1 MLTENH
7 CHKNKRSLPSGAT
20 VYRNRVTLIL
30 KRIITMRKSDVV
42 LLLFI
47 STCIQIHWCTF
58 SSPYDANEPVR
69 KWILEELKET
79 QQALATSLL
88 HLDDRAALKQI
99 YHQSRQH
106 YKHIEFFVEYC
117 SPREAKNFINGPL
130 VPKGDLEL
138 SNEVIP
144 PQGFQR
150 IEELLFSKDS
160 LDTHS
165 LENEYTLLRSKLA
178 EINNYYE
185 SIEITEGQLLEM
197 CQLQFFRI
205 AAMNLSGYDGTISQT
220 NVTESFWCI
229 QGIEEVLK
237 KFKPHTEEI
246 PALKN
251 IYRRLLTN
259 LNLSENYLQ
268 AHPDYNKFDRL
279 KFIIN
284 YITPLNNACVTFH
297 QCSKLPWTKRIQAID
312 LQNGFL
318 FGKESLNRQYFSMY
332 YNDTINI
339 QLQAQLGKILFFD
352 PLLSGNNKSS
362 CASCHNPEKAFTDGV
377 SKGLNFDKT
386 GTLPRNTPTLLNVI
400 YQKAF
405 FDDGRAYQLEQQVFD
420 VVHNKTEMQSR
431 FEDVVNKLE
440 KSSDYKQLFE
450 AAFKGTT
457 DTVIT
462 SYAIQKAI
470 MEYEKTL
477 VSMNSRFDQY
487 LHGDKK
493 KLTAQEING
502 YNLFAG
508 KALCGSCHFFPLF
521 NGTVPPFYND
531 SEYEVIGT
539 PADSNNRQ
547 LDEDKGRYTI
557 TNLNE
562 QLHAFKTP
570 TIRNIALT
578 APYMHNGIY
587 TKLEQVIDFYHKGGG
602 AGLKLSVPNQTL
614 PFDSLQLAPQE
625 KADIVAFLKT
635 LTDTIGLTSRPV
647 VPAFPHHFY

>member
-1 MLTENH
+1 
-7 CHKNKRSLPSGAT
+7 
-20 VYRNRVTLIL
+20 
-30 KRIITMRKSDVV
+30 
-42 LLLFI
+42 
-47 STCIQIHWCTF
+47 
-58 SSPYDANEPVR
+58 
-69 KWILEELKET
+69 
-79 QQALATSLL
+79 
-88 HLDDRAALKQI
+88 
-99 YHQSRQH
+99 
-106 YKHIEFFVEYC
+106 
-117 SPREAKNFINGPL
+117 
-130 VPKGDLEL
+130 
-138 SNEVIP
+138 
-144 PQGFQR
+144 
-150 IEELLFSKDS
+150 

-165 LENEYTLLRSKLA
+165 LENEYKLLISKLSD
-178 EINNYYE
+178 IRNYYQ
-185 SIEITEGQLLEM
+185 SIEITDGQLLEM

-229 QGIEEVLK
+229 QGMEEVLK
-237 KFKPHTEEI
+237 RFKPYTNENSN
-246 PALKN
+246 LKN
-251 IYRRLLTN
+251 AYQTLLTN
-259 LNLSENYLQ
+259 LSLSENYLQ

-279 KFIIN
+279 KFITH
-284 YITPLNNACVTFH
+284 YITPLNKACLTFH
-297 QCSKLPWTKRIQAID
+297 QCAKLPWTERIQAID

-332 YNDTINI
+332 YNDTLNI
-339 QLQAQLGKILFFD
+339 QLQAQLGKMLFFD

-362 CASCHNPEKAFTDGV
+362 CASCHNPQKAFTDGF
-377 SKGLNFDKT
+377 SKGPDFDKT
-386 GTLPRNTPTLLNVI
+386 GTLSRNTPTLLNVI

-420 VVHNKTEMQSR
+420 VVHNKTEMQSD
-431 FEDVVNKLE
+431 FEDVVKKLE
-440 KSSDYKQLFE
+440 KSNAYQQLFD
-450 AAFKGTT
+450 AAFKGTA
-457 DTVIT
+457 DTAIT

-493 KLTAQEING
+493 KLTAHEING

-508 KALCGSCHFFPLF
+508 KALCGSCHFLPLF

-539 PADSNNRQ
+539 PADLSNKQ
-547 LDEDKGRYTI
+547 LDEDKGRYMV
-557 TNLNE
+557 TNLPE

-587 TKLEQVIDFYHKGGG
+587 SKLEEVIEFYHKGGG
-602 AGLKLSVPNQTL
+602 AGLKLPVPNQTL

-625 KADIVAFLKT
+625 KADIISFLNT
-635 LTDTIGLTSRPV
+635 LTDTVGLTGRPQMIPV
-647 VPAFPHHFY
+647 FETEQ